1 MHYRLESKG
10 IPRVNVS
17 IDFTKQEWYTVLTRK
32 VTSIIQLKERAL
44 VAAGMSMWAPQIPR
58 GFPVYGYKGKGTAI
72 CLLLSYKFFWS
83 PHITLYACSRVQFNE
98 CFFDHKAGGAMVV
111 ASLPEGR
118 PLWLD
123 QIRDNFL
130 HPSNESLAAYAN
142 TIVGDDDG
150 DDIGIDVNPTREE
163 PILLSSED
171 SDDDAS
177 YHLIYRSSREG
188 PQRGPSEELAVEVV
202 PTPVVDP
209 HVSAAEPSEVRK
221 KKKGKGGGKKS

>member
-1 MHYRLESKG
+1 MHYRLESEG

-17 IDFTKQEWYTVLTRK
+17 IDFTEQEWYTVLTRK
-32 VTSIIQLKERAL
+32 VTSIIQLKEKAL
-44 VAAGMSMWAPQIPR
+44 VVAGMSILWAPQIPR
-58 GFPVYGYKGKGTAI
+58 GFPIYGYKGK
-72 CLLLSYKFFWS
+72 
-83 PHITLYACSRVQFNE
+83 
-98 CFFDHKAGGAMVV
+98 

-142 TIVGDDDG
+142 TIIGDDDG
-150 DDIGIDVNPTREE
+150 DDIDIDVNPTREE

-171 SDDDAS
+171 SDDDVS
-177 YHLIYRSSREG
+177 YHLIHRSSHVG

-221 KKKGKGGGKKS
+221 KKKKEKVEERKAKNLVKETPRKRSSESSFLDYVVVSNTLSGLDAGVKRS